1 MARTVGYT
9 AAIAAQMI
17 LTGEVQQK
25 GMLRPLKREFYRT
38 ALRRLEDLNIRATVR
53 TRELP
58 H

>member
-1 MARTVGYT
+1 
-9 AAIAAQMI
+9 MI